1 MTMLVF
7 TAVGSG
13 AHILLSTGDGRS
25 ESAAATSAPDNERQ
39 PAVAG
44 GSYTAQL

>member
-13 AHILLSTGDGRS
+13 AHFLLSTGDGRS
-25 ESAAATSAPDNERQ
+25 ESAATSVPDNERQ